1 MAILN
6 IVAAG
11 RARRVGRDL
20 GTARGGSARA
30 GAPAGM
36 TLDALAAEARR
47 SMGAA
52 LSSLGL
58 GAPDY
63 GVEPSARPGFGDVS
77 SNAAFLLARQAGRPP
92 AAIASDI
99 ARACPAGRLIER
111 VEAHA
116 SGHVNFF
123 ADAAALARE
132 TVTSALRKGYCT
144 ADVGRGRRAT
154 VEHTSV
160 NPNKALH
167 IGHMRNVALGD
178 AVARMLAAT
187 GHDVSTL
194 NYVDDSGLQVA
205 NLMIGFDELG
215 FAESPG
221 AGQKFDAYCGDTV
234 YVGAMER
241 IEADEGLRRRAS
253 EVLARIE
260 RGGTE
265 EARRAERLTR
275 RILDAQLET
284 CWRVGARYDCLN
296 FESHILRS
304 GMWEGIFARLRESG
318 AVRLEAAGKNAG
330 CWTVPGEDG
339 EDDKVLVRS
348 GGTATYMAKDIP
360 YAAWKLGLVED
371 PFGYEPHATAQP
383 GRELA
388 CTTLGGPAGGA
399 SRFASPRVITVIDS
413 RQSRLQGIISSL
425 LRRFFGVGEGAY
437 VHLAYESVTLSAET
451 ARGLGLETG
460 GRAAQ
465 MSGRRGL
472 YVGADSV
479 LDSLAARAMEETSRR
494 NGGAPEAELRRVAE
508 QIAVGALRY
517 EMVRQDLDRAVTFDL
532 ARSLS
537 LEGDTAAYLQ
547 YAHARAVRV
556 LERAGGGH
564 GDADYGALGGP
575 HERALVM
582 AIGSFGPAL
591 RGAASSLSPKTLARY
606 AHGLA
611 VGFNSFYE
619 HVRVTDGEGG
629 DGATAARVALVA
641 AFRATIEGTA
651 GILGIPMPGRM

>member
-1 MAILN
+1 
-6 IVAAG
+6 
-11 RARRVGRDL
+11 
-20 GTARGGSARA
+20 
-30 GAPAGM
+30 M
-36 TLDALAAEARR
+36 TLDALVAEAR
-47 SMGAA
+47 GAVDAA
-52 LSSLGL
+52 LASLGL
-58 GAPDY
+58 AAPDY

-77 SNAAFLLARQAGRPP
+77 SNVAFLLARSEGRAPREI
-92 AAIASDI
+92 AADV
-99 ARACPAGRLIER
+99 ARACAPGRLVAR
-111 VEAHA
+111 VDAHA

-123 ADAAALARE
+123 ADAVALARE
-132 TVTSALRKGYCT
+132 TIESALRGGYCT
-144 ADVGRGRRAT
+144 ADVGGGRRVT

-167 IGHMRNVALGD
+167 IGHMRNVILGD
-178 AVARMLAAT
+178 TVSRILAAT
-187 GHDVSTL
+187 NHDVCTL

-205 NLMIGFDELG
+205 NLLVGFGELG
-215 FAESPG
+215 FPESPEG
-221 AGQKFDAYCGDTV
+221 GQKFDAYCGDTV

-253 EVLARIE
+253 EILARME
-260 RGGTE
+260 QGDTE

-304 GMWEGIFARLRESG
+304 GMWDEIFARLRESG
-318 AVRLEAAGKNAG
+318 AVRLETAGKNAG
-330 CWTVPGEDG
+330 CWIVPGEEGD
-339 EDDKVLVRS
+339 DDKVLVRS

-371 PFGYEPHATAQP
+371 PFGYVPHAKRQP
-383 GRELA
+383 GRELL
-388 CTTLGGPAGGA
+388 CTTLGRGA
-399 SRFASPRVITVIDS
+399 RRGARFSSPQVITAIDS
-413 RQSRLQGIISSL
+413 RQSRLQGIIASL
-425 LRRFFGVGEGAY
+425 LGRFFGIGEGRY

-451 ARGLGLETG
+451 ARGLGLQTG
-460 GRAAQ
+460 GKSVQ

-472 YVGADSV
+472 YVSADSV
-479 LDSLAARAMEETSRR
+479 LDSLAARAMEETARR
-494 NGGAPEAELRRVAE
+494 GGGAPEGDMRPVAE

-556 LERAGGGH
+556 LERAGTGH
-564 GDADYGALGGP
+564 GEADYGALGGP

-582 AIGSFGPAL
+582 AVGSLGMAL
-591 RGAASSLSPKTLARY
+591 RGAAASLSPKTLARY

-611 VGFNSFYE
+611 VEFNSFYE
-619 HVRVTDGEGG
+619 NVRVADGEGG
-629 DGATAARVALVA
+629 EAATAARVALVG
-641 AFRATIEGTA
+641 AFRAALEGAA
-651 GILGIPMPGRM
+651 GLLGIPLPGRM

>member
-1 MAILN
+1 
-6 IVAAG
+6 
-11 RARRVGRDL
+11 
-20 GTARGGSARA
+20 
-30 GAPAGM
+30 M
-36 TLDALAAEARR
+36 TLDALVAEARAAL
-47 SMGAA
+47 GTA

-58 GAPDY
+58 GAPGH

-77 SNAAFLLARQAGRPP
+77 SNVAFLLARGAGRAP

-99 ARACPAGRLIER
+99 ARACPVGGLVAR

-132 TVTSALRKGYCT
+132 TITSALRSGYCA
-144 ADVGRGRRAT
+144 ADVGHGARVT

-167 IGHMRNVALGD
+167 IGHMRNVVLGD
-178 AVARMLAAT
+178 TVARMLAAT
-187 GHDVSTL
+187 NHDVSTL

-215 FAESPG
+215 LAESPG

-234 YVGAMER
+234 YVAAMER
-241 IEADEGLRRRAS
+241 IDADEGLRRRAG
-253 EVLARIE
+253 EALALIE
-260 RGGTE
+260 QGDTE
-265 EARRAERLTR
+265 EARRAASLTR

-296 FESHILRS
+296 FESHILHS
-304 GMWEGIFARLRESG
+304 GMWEGIFARLKESG
-318 AVRLEAAGKNAG
+318 AVRLEKGGKNAG

-339 EDDKVLVRS
+339 DDDKVLVRS

-360 YAAWKLGLVED
+360 YAAWKLGLVDD
-371 PFGYEPHATAQP
+371 PFGYAPHATAQP
-383 GRELA
+383 DRELV
-388 CTTLGGPAGGA
+388 CTALGGAAGGA

-425 LRRFFGVGEGAY
+425 LERFFGIEGGRY
-437 VHLAYESVTLSAET
+437 VHLAYESVTLSADT
-451 ARGLGLETG
+451 ARGLGLQTG
-460 GRAAQ
+460 GKSVQ

-472 YVGADSV
+472 YVSADSV
-479 LDSLAARAMEETSRR
+479 LDSLAARAMEETARR
-494 NGGAPEAELRRVAE
+494 NGGTPEPDLRPVAE

-564 GDADYGALGGP
+564 GEADYGALGGP

-582 AIGSFGPAL
+582 AVGSFGPAL
-591 RGAASSLSPKTLARY
+591 RGAASALSPKTLARY

-611 VGFNSFYE
+611 VEFNSFYE
-619 HVRVTDGEGG
+619 HVRVADGEGG
-629 DGATAARVALVA
+629 AGATAARVALVG

-651 GILGIPMPGRM
+651 AILGIPMPGRM

>member
-1 MAILN
+1 MPHGDA
-6 IVAAG
+6 
-11 RARRVGRDL
+11 
-20 GTARGGSARA
+20 TRA
-30 GAPAGM
+30 GAPAAM

-47 SMGAA
+47 AIGTA

-58 GAPDY
+58 EGPDH

-77 SNAAFLLARQAGRPP
+77 SNVAFLLARAEGRPP
-92 AAIASDI
+92 REIAAEI
-99 ARACPAGRLIER
+99 ARACPAGALVAR

-132 TVTSALRKGYCT
+132 TIESALREGYCT
-144 ADVGRGRRAT
+144 ADVGHGRRVT

-167 IGHMRNVALGD
+167 IGHMRNVVLGD
-178 AVARMLAAT
+178 TVARMLAAT
-187 GHDVSTL
+187 NHDVSTL

-205 NLMIGFDELG
+205 NLMVGFGELG
-215 FAESPG
+215 FAEQPG
-221 AGQKFDAYCGDTV
+221 EGQKFDAYCGDTV

-241 IEADEGLRRRAS
+241 IEADEGLRQRAS
-253 EVLARIE
+253 EILGRIE
-260 RGGTE
+260 QGDTE

-275 RILDAQLET
+275 AILDAQLET

-304 GMWEGIFARLRESG
+304 GMWDEIFARLKESG
-318 AVRLEAAGKNAG
+318 AVRLETAGKNAG
-330 CWTVPGEDG
+330 CWTVPGEGGD
-339 EDDKVLVRS
+339 DDKVLVRS

-371 PFGYEPHATAQP
+371 PFGYVPHARAQP
-383 GRELA
+383 GRGLA
-388 CTTLGGPAGGA
+388 CTTLDRGA
-399 SRFASPRVITVIDS
+399 RRGTRFSSPQVITVIDS
-413 RQSRLQGIISSL
+413 RQSRLQGIIASL
-425 LRRFFGVGEGAY
+425 LGRFFGIGDGRY

-451 ARGLGLETG
+451 ARGLGLQTG
-460 GRAAQ
+460 GKSVQ

-472 YVGADSV
+472 YVSADSV
-479 LDSLAARAMEETSRR
+479 LDSLAARALEETSRR
-494 NGGAPEAELRRVAE
+494 NGGAPGPGPRAIAE

-564 GDADYGALGGP
+564 GEADYGALDGQ

-582 AIGSFGPAL
+582 AVGSFGPAL

-629 DGATAARVALVA
+629 SGATAARVALVA

>member
-1 MAILN
+1 
-6 IVAAG
+6 
-11 RARRVGRDL
+11 
-20 GTARGGSARA
+20 
-30 GAPAGM
+30 M
-36 TLDALAAEARR
+36 TLDALVAEARGAI
-47 SMGAA
+47 GAA

-58 GAPDY
+58 EEHNH

-77 SNAAFLLARQAGRPP
+77 SNVAFLLARAEGRPP
-92 AAIASDI
+92 REIAADV
-99 ARACPAGRLIER
+99 ARECPAGRLVAR

-132 TVTSALRKGYCT
+132 TIASALREGYCT
-144 ADVGRGRRAT
+144 ANVGHGRGVT

-167 IGHMRNVALGD
+167 IGHMRNVVLGD
-178 AVARMLAAT
+178 TVARILAAT
-187 GHDVSTL
+187 NHDVSTL

-205 NLMIGFDELG
+205 NLLVGFGELG
-215 FAESPG
+215 FSESPEK
-221 AGQKFDAYCGDTV
+221 GQKFDAYCGDTV

-304 GMWEGIFARLRESG
+304 GMWDEIFADLKESG
-318 AVRLEAAGKNAG
+318 AVRLETAGKNAG

-339 EDDKVLVRS
+339 DDDKVLVRS

-360 YAAWKLGLVED
+360 YAAWKLDLIED
-371 PFGYEPHATAQP
+371 PFGYVPHARAQP
-383 GRELA
+383 GRELF
-388 CTTLGGPAGGA
+388 CTTLDRGA
-399 SRFASPRVITVIDS
+399 RRDLRFSSPQVITVIDS
-413 RQSRLQGIISSL
+413 RQSRLQDIIASL
-425 LRRFFGVGEGAY
+425 LEEFFGIEEERY
-437 VHLAYESVTLSAET
+437 IHLAYESVTLSAET
-451 ARGLGLETG
+451 ARGLGLQTG
-460 GRAAQ
+460 GKSVQ

-472 YVGADSV
+472 YVSADSV

-494 NGGAPEAELRRVAE
+494 NEGAPERELRAVAE

-556 LERAGGGH
+556 LERAGTGH
-564 GDADYGALGGP
+564 GEADYGALAGP

-582 AIGSFGPAL
+582 AVGSLGVAL
-591 RGAASSLSPKTLARY
+591 RGAAGSLSPKTLARY

-611 VGFNSFYE
+611 VEFNSFYE
-619 HVRVTDGEGG
+619 NVRVADGEGG
-629 DGATAARVALVA
+629 GGATAARVELVE
-641 AFRATIEGTA
+641 AFRSALEGAA
-651 GILGIPMPGRM
+651 GLLGIPLPGRM